1 MKQTNN
7 AIKFLMAQYRA
18 IYQSAYLKGLASAI
32 IVTASLAA
40 GQAQAAA
47 LTSFDGLK
55 SDETIT
61 IPGNYDKITITTNA
75 TTNDTAE
82 FKVQITSGKGID
94 NKVEGATASAKK
106 ATFEINGADTT
117 LKVAATG
124 AGAGGTGTCLLYTSP
139 SPRDRG

>member
-61 IPGNYDKITITTNA
+61 IPGNKESLAITSGTA
-75 TTNDTAE
+75 NDTAE

-117 LKVAATG
+117 L
-124 AGAGGTGTCLLYTSP
+124 
-139 SPRDRG
+139 RH